1 METIIEILTF
11 ILFGFAG
18 IGIMTLFRKS
28 DIQKHNEE
36 TLKKVEKKSKEN
48 EELTNKIN
56 QNLKNVNN
64 EIDKLEKEKNDKPKS
79 DKELADWFNN
89 RKSK

>member
-1 METIIEILTF
+1 METLIEILTF
-11 ILFGFAG
+11 VLFGFAG
-18 IGIMTLFRKS
+18 IGVMTLFRKS
-28 DIQKHNEE
+28 ELQKHNEE
-36 TLKKVEKKSKEN
+36 TLKNVQKKSEEN
-48 EELTNKIN
+48 KDLTDRIN
-56 QNLKNVNN
+56 QNLKNVNK